1 MKEIGVEEI
10 QTGIEAAEPQFG
22 KLKALYGLLPETQCR
37 CDRPGECCLFL
48 PQMTWVEALQWFRC
62 LAELPRE
69 DQDAMVRRFLEFFL
83 SNPARRGHC
92 PFLADDGGC
101 GNYEFRPFACRAYG
115 IWSIEWGRQGTAQSR
130 EGKKALV
137 AMWQRYGIEL
147 PEETATHEMEYCGK
161 VTVPGSAP
169 PSDSRLM
176 DLLSR
181 VHGLDDAHPEMK
193 GCFEDGYGSD
203 FSALMASLVWGG
215 LKANLNKYAVIKD
228 LIQKK
233 SDARLKKLL
242 ARATAPF

>member
-1 MKEIGVEEI
+1 V
-10 QTGIEAAEPQFG
+10 
-22 KLKALYGLLPETQCR
+22 
-37 CDRPGECCLFL
+37 LF
-48 PQMTWVEALQWFRC
+48 R
-62 LAELPRE
+62 
-69 DQDAMVRRFLEFFL
+69 
-83 SNPARRGHC
+83 S
-92 PFLADDGGC
+92 
-101 GNYEFRPFACRAYG
+101 
-115 IWSIEWGRQGTAQSR
+115 

-242 ARATAPF
+242 AKATAPF